1 MKCFKRINL
10 KHLNKQISPL
20 LDPLQFAYQPKRS
33 VEDALIVFSN
43 YIIISHLD
51 KANTYCRILFIDFS
65 SAFNT
70 IQPHLLVKKLN
81 TFNVNKHII
90 AWVLEFLS
98 NRPQYVFF
106 NENSSNVLVTNTG
119 APQGCVSLL
128 YCSPSIQMTAVVR
141 LPPLTLN

>member
-1 MKCFKRINL
+1 M
-10 KHLNKQISPL
+10 NKQISPL
-20 LDPLQFAYQPKRS
+20 LDPLQFSYQPKRS
-33 VEDALIVFSN
+33 VEDALIVFLN
-43 YIIISHLD
+43 YIYSPLD

-70 IQPHLLVKKLN
+70 IQPHLN

-98 NRPQYVFF
+98 NRHQYVYF

-119 APQGCVSLL
+119 APQGCVISPVLFTL
-128 YCSPSIQMTAVVR
+128 YTNDCPSDIASINPI
-141 LPPLTLN
+141 LKFAAS